1 MDNLIYNS
9 IPRTKEA
16 AMEKFILLKKEYRIS
31 KEYRHGR
38 LADQRSLL
46 DAEVNDALKAL
57 AVIVI
62 TAISLV
68 SLAFI
73 AYG

>member
-16 AMEKFILLKKEYRIS
+16 AMEKFILLKKEYQVTEEDRQVRIA
-31 KEYRHGR
+31 Y
-38 LADQRSLL
+38 QRSLL
-46 DAEVNDALKAL
+46 GAEVNDALKAL

-62 TAISLV
+62 TALLIIT
-68 SLAFI
+68 LAFI

>member
-1 MDNLIYNS
+1 MDNSL
-9 IPRTKEA
+9 PRTKEA
-16 AMEKFILLKKEYRIS
+16 AMEKFILLKKEYQIN
-31 KEYRHGR
+31 KEYRQGR

-57 AVIVI
+57 AVIII
-62 TAISLV
+62 TAISLIA
-68 SLAFI
+68 LAFI